1 MSFHAHSICGD
12 CWNTEHPDR
21 QTPVTV
27 VGKRDV
33 ETGTWEGQK
42 IERCCRCGEPTIDG
56 IFVRGD
62 ESEKWSRCSCEK

>member
-1 MSFHAHSICGD
+1 MSFHSHAICGD

-21 QTPVTV
+21 RAPVTV
-27 VGKRDV
+27 VD
-33 ETGTWEGQK
+33 GQK
-42 IERCCRCGEPTIDG
+42 IERCCRCGKPTIDG